1 MGHLNSPEKQWAKQ
15 RRSVILDSGARIAS
29 AKGVRTVDVY
39 EIALHLQQDLIE
51 AREKPAKVRKS
62 AESKF
67 IQKVLGA
74 WGYELSKEELQRLAA
89 RATSYE
95 SFILS
100 ATK

>member
-1 MGHLNSPEKQWAKQ
+1 M
-15 RRSVILDSGARIAS
+15 
-29 AKGVRTVDVY
+29 TVY

-51 AREKPAKVRKS
+51 SREKPVKVRKS
-62 AESKF
+62 TESKF

-74 WGYELSKEELQRLAA
+74 WGYELSEGKLRRLAA

-100 ATK
+100 APK